1 MNLSN
6 MTLAQLR
13 YLVAV
18 DRERSFREAAARSFV
33 TQPALS
39 QQIQKLEEELGI
51 RVFDRSRQPVVP
63 TELGE
68 RVLAQARAILR
79 EADRMADVVAE
90 SAGPV
95 SGRFR
100 LGILPTLAPT
110 LLPLFLPSF
119 ARRHSLVELQIE
131 EVQTERMLELLRADS
146 LDGGIAATPLAAP
159 QIEERALY
167 RESFVLYA
175 PASHPLA
182 RRRRVDQT
190 ALAAE
195 PVWIMAE
202 GHCFR
207 NQVLQLCGTPRPV
220 IAGAGGS
227 VTFASGSFETLI
239 RLVDEG
245 FGITVL
251 PELVAGT
258 LPAAKQRACVRP
270 FAPPAPTRE
279 VSFVHHRRHLRR
291 AIADALVEAIAAAVP
306 ATKGGHTPPLDPRT
320 VDPTPE
326 NPAGSARGR
335 RRAPARSVARGDRRN
350 RRA

>member
-1 MNLSN
+1 

-18 DRERSFREAAARSFV
+18 DRERSFREAAARCFV

-68 RVLAQARAILR
+68 RVLDQERTILR
-79 EADRMADVVAE
+79 EADRMVDVIAE

-110 LLPLFLPSF
+110 LLPLFLPAF
-119 ARRHSLVELQIE
+119 ARRHSLVELQIQ
-131 EVQTERMLELLRADS
+131 EVQTETMLEWLRADA
-146 LDGGIAATPLAAP
+146 LDRGIAATPLGAP
-159 QIEERALY
+159 QIEERPLY
-167 RESFVLYA
+167 RESFVVYA
-175 PASHPLA
+175 PAGHPLT

-190 ALAAE
+190 ALAEE

-207 NQVLQLCGTPRPV
+207 NQVLQLCGAPRPV
-220 IAGAGGS
+220 IAGTGGA

-245 FGITVL
+245 FGVTVL
-251 PELVAGT
+251 PELVASA
-258 LPAAKQRACVRP
+258 LPPAKRRARVRP
-270 FAPPAPTRE
+270 FAPPVPTRE

-291 AIADALVEAIAAAVP
+291 AIADAIADAIEAALPQA
-306 ATKGGHTPPLDPRT
+306 GGSSAPPLDPLGAEPA
-320 VDPTPE
+320 PTPE
-326 NPAGSARGR
+326 SLAGSARDRRPERARSAARGGR
-335 RRAPARSVARGDRRN
+335 RRP
-350 RRA
+350 RA